1 MMHQQK
7 GKKILAYFFILLLFG
22 SINNLKLN
30 TFSLYEIKNIKI
42 FGFND
47 YENKIF
53 IEKINNLNLENIFF
67 LNIKELKNIFN
78 SYNLIETYKIKKKYP
93 STLHIKIKKTEFL
106 AQIRKNGKLYLI
118 GSNGKISQNNSLNKN
133 LPYVFGKP
141 NINEFLELK
150 KFIDQSEFSFDQIEN
165 FYFFPSKRWDLE
177 LKKKILL
184 KLPKDNVKNSLNN
197 AFNLLKE
204 NKSKDIK
211 VLDIRIKN
219 QIIIND

>member
-1 MMHQQK
+1 MHQQK

-106 AQIRKNGKLYLI
+106 AKISYDNKLFLI
-118 GSNGKISQNNSLNKN
+118 GSNGKLIDNVSNT
-133 LPYVFGKP
+133 LPLPFVFGKP
-141 NINEFLELK
+141 DLNEFLKLK
-150 KFIDQSEFSFDQIEN
+150 KIIDQSLFSYKEIESL
-165 FYFFPSKRWDLE
+165 YFFPSKRWDIK
-177 LKKKILL
+177 LKENVLI
-184 KLPKDNVKNSLNN
+184 KLSKDDINNSLNYSYEI
-197 AFNLLKE
+197 LKDQ
-204 NKSKDIK
+204 NFKKIK
-211 VLDIRIKN
+211 VIDARILN

>member
-1 MMHQQK
+1 MHQRK
-7 GKKILAYFFILLLFG
+7 GKKFLIYFFLLILVG
-22 SINNLKLN
+22 SINNIKIN
-30 TFSLYEIKNIKI
+30 TFQFNQIKNIKI
-42 FGFND
+42 SGL
-47 YENKIF
+47 EEINK
-53 IEKINNLNLENIFF
+53 KIIIKQIKNLKLENIF
-67 LNIKELKNIFN
+67 LINIKEIKSIFERN
-78 SYNLIETYKIKKKYP
+78 ALIENYKISKIYP
-93 STLHIKIKKTEFL
+93 STLNIKIKKTEFL

-150 KFIDQSEFSFDQIEN
+150 KFIDQSEFLFDQIEN

-177 LKKKILL
+177 LKNKILL

>member
-1 MMHQQK
+1 MHQRK
-7 GKKILAYFFILLLFG
+7 GKKFLIYFFLLILVG
-22 SINNLKLN
+22 SINNIEIN
-30 TFSLYEIKNIKI
+30 NFQFNQIKNIKI
-42 FGFND
+42 SGL
-47 YENKIF
+47 EEINK
-53 IEKINNLNLENIFF
+53 KIIIKQIKNLKLENIF
-67 LNIKELKNIFN
+67 LINIKEIKSIFERN
-78 SYNLIETYKIKKKYP
+78 ALIENYKISKIYP
-93 STLHIKIKKTEFL
+93 STLNIKIKKTEFL

-204 NKSKDIK
+204 NKNKDIK